1 MARGDEMQKRS
12 YRPIVSLII
21 GLLTALQCTPLHRAA
36 AQERAASRHT
46 QKRIETLIEM
56 LASKNEAPTPKRNH
70 LDVPQGY
77 ERQAQAVVYL
87 AIQQLLAE
95 GSEAFD
101 LLIQHLED
109 ARYSHSYESIQGDFN
124 RNVGAVCDDI
134 LVRSVECYEF
144 EIDLI
149 SWDQQEIFLNG
160 KSKAELAK
168 WWKENRE
175 RPLWK
180 LQLEAIDRQI
190 EFQKTAD
197 RDRVRSIHP
206 EAPRLPAE
214 EFEKLREKNLEL
226 LKRRRASIEAAEE
239 AYRPKSLEHYF
250 GTMTLLPWGKGR
262 TGFNL

>member
-1 MARGDEMQKRS
+1 MPNSSD
-12 YRPIVSLII
+12 RPVVSLII
-21 GLLTALQCTPLHRAA
+21 GLLTALQCTGLHQAA

-46 QKRIETLIEM
+46 QKRIEALIEM
-56 LASKNEAPTPKRNH
+56 LASKNEAPAPKRNH
-70 LDVPQGY
+70 LDVPKGY
-77 ERQAQAVVYL
+77 DRQAQAVVYL

-101 LLIQHLED
+101 LLIQHLGD

-124 RNVGAVCDDI
+124 TNVGAVCHDI

-149 SWDQQEIFLNG
+149 SWDQQEIFLKG
-160 KSKAELAK
+160 TSRTKLAE
-168 WWKENRE
+168 WWKANRE

-190 EFQKTAD
+190 EFQKNAD
-197 RDRVRSIHP
+197 RDRVRTIHP

-214 EFEKLREKNLEL
+214 EFEELREKNLEL

-239 AYRPKSLEHYF
+239 PYRPKSLEHYF
-250 GTMTLLPWGKGR
+250 GTMTLLPWGKGW
-262 TGFNL
+262 TGFNK